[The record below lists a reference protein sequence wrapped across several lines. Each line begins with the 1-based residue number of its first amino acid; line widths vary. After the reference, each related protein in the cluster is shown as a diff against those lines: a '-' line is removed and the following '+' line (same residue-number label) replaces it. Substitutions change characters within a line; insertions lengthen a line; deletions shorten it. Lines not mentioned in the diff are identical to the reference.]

1 MFQKKTFFLPPLS
14 IPRSWLWTKKQS
26 LGYVQVLE
34 VCVHAR
40 RAEDRWKLQGVFAGF
55 HALGGSRQV
64 LVTRVMHWWPLW
76 GEARADPQETKPAP
90 MKPLQDPA
98 EPTTHCPC
106 ENIFK
111 KGQKLWTSR
120 AVNTQVREEGEEE
133 VLQVPRQSFACR
145 PWRGPWL
152 IRLSLC
158 CPWWAHAGAGV
169 SWSTTACRAK
179 LKPLYCLFS

>member
-1 MFQKKTFFLPPLS
+1 MLGDVSEEDLFPTFTFLPQLS
-14 IPRSWLWTKKQS
+14 EVVCEQRNKAWDMFRCSRCVSMQGEQRTDGNCRVS
-26 LGYVQVLE
+26 LLVSMHWVA
-34 VCVHAR
+34 V
-40 RAEDRWKLQGVFAGF
+40 DR
-55 HALGGSRQV
+55 

-158 CPWWAHAGAGV
+158 CPW
-169 SWSTTACRAK
+169 
-179 LKPLYCLFS
+179 